1 MQHVQVPTYK
11 NTQINA
17 LALLYSLFETLKEAP
32 KGKVEDWQLIVTTQY
47 YWIPWMITWNW

>member
-17 LALLYSLFETLKEAP
+17 LALLYSLFETLKEAA
-32 KGKVEDWQLIVTTQY
+32 KGKVED
-47 YWIPWMITWNW
+47 